1 MFTASGAMS
10 LASCRRWRR
19 RSGLIFLLSVGASCL
34 WVSLFLPGNHSFG
47 HRLFPLTNLLRG
59 FSRAYDNVNGN
70 VDHFGSLDTKN
81 GRFRWFGHLPGQ
93 TNSSE
98 GESNFEVDDY
108 DMGNYDDVVSPVNP
122 SLAEEM
128 LYYPNET
135 HTAKVL
141 ILSPIHNVEKLLP
154 HYADMLRS
162 LTYPRQLIS
171 VGLGE
176 DSSRDK
182 TMNVAKQ
189 IAREL
194 SRHFSKVLAIH
205 LNITGG
211 IHGDWETIHDR
222 NTQLSRRSHLAEA
235 RNLLLKASLRDEDWV
250 LWVDSDVGS
259 MPPDIIQQLL
269 SAHKDI
275 VVPSCVMR
283 DPESG
288 HTRIYDKNTWRE
300 TKQSLKRQMSLPP
313 EDLVLE
319 GYGPSYRIWLS
330 NLRNEGR
337 VVPLDGV
344 GGCTLLIRADCHRKG
359 LVFPNHVYN
368 HHIET
373 EGLAKMAKD
382 MKFGVYGMPFVEV
395 MHL

>member
-1 MFTASGAMS
+1 MS
-10 LASCRRWRR
+10 LITNCVYCRRWRR
-19 RSGLIFLLSVGASCL
+19 GSGVMFLLAVCVSCL
-34 WVSLFLPGNHSFG
+34 WVSLFLPGYHLFG
-47 HRLFPLTNLLRG
+47 QQLE
-59 FSRAYDNVNGN
+59 
-70 VDHFGSLDTKN
+70 SLDTTSD
-81 GRFRWFGHLPGQ
+81 RFRWLGHMSEQ
-93 TNSSE
+93 TKFTAGHYNLDIDQS
-98 GESNFEVDDY
+98 
-108 DMGNYDDVVSPVNP
+108 DMGNYDDVVLPVDP
-122 SLAEEM
+122 SVAKEM
-128 LYYPNET
+128 LKYAKEI

-162 LTYPRQLIS
+162 LTYPRHLIS
-171 VGLGE
+171 VALGE
-176 DSSRDK
+176 DSSTDN

-189 IAREL
+189 IGREL
-194 SRHFSKVLAIH
+194 SRHFTKVFTIH

-222 NTQLSRRSHLAEA
+222 DTQLSRRSHLAEA
-235 RNLLLKASLRDEDWV
+235 RNLLLKASLKDEDWV

-275 VVPSCVMR
+275 VAPSCVMK
-283 DPESG
+283 DPENG
-288 HTRIYDKNTWRE
+288 QKRIYDKNTWRE
-300 TKQSLKRQMSLPP
+300 TKQSLERQMSLQP

-330 NLRNEGR
+330 NLRSEGR

-359 LVFPNHVYN
+359 LVFPNYVYN

-382 MKFGVYGMPFVEV
+382 MKFSVYGMPFVEV
-395 MHL
+395 MHS